1 MRFLAEKPGGR
12 GWGWRK
18 LAKLHTP
25 RLVSPSVNL
34 PRKCAFATVFV
45 AAAGLSAQS
54 DGPKLQTRPEPP
66 PAPAKSSLTVNANLV
81 ILTAVVRDRKNGAL
95 VNDLSKDDFVLKA
108 GGRVLDPKDM
118 TIKPQ
123 TIKYFDHD
131 TDVPLTLGLLV
142 DVSRSQRDVLP
153 DEKTGSEAFL
163 TSSLAAAAPAAA
175 GKQARPAD
183 KAFVVQ
189 FARQIEL
196 LQDVTDARPKL
207 QRALG
212 ELGTES
218 PTFHTSDDS
227 GSGGNGNG
235 TDSEGRRIRSGG
247 TALYD
252 AIYLAANEV
261 QAKQTGRKALVVLT
275 DGVDVGS
282 KESLSEAIE
291 AAQRADT
298 IVYAVY
304 YKGKEQRDQ
313 NQGFP
318 GGGRRGGM
326 GYPGGG
332 GGYPGGGYP
341 GGGGGGYPG
350 GGGQGGGRPGGG
362 GGGGS
367 RKPSVDGK
375 QVLERLTG
383 ETGGAMFE
391 VTKKETVDA
400 IFTKIG
406 EELRSEYRLGFTP
419 DEAAAKYGY
428 HQIDLGLTKP
438 DANKK
443 LRVQA
448 RDGYYADDSSSK

>member
-1 MRFLAEKPGGR
+1 
-12 GWGWRK
+12 
-18 LAKLHTP
+18 
-25 RLVSPSVNL
+25 VNL
-34 PRKCAFATVFV
+34 PRKCALSIVFA
-45 AAAGLSAQS
+45 AAAGLYAQS

-66 PAPAKSSLTVNANLV
+66 PDAPKSTISVNANLV

-95 VNDLSKDDFVLKA
+95 VNDLSKADFALKV
-108 GGRVLDPKDM
+108 GGRVLDEKA
-118 TIKPQ
+118 TPQ
-123 TIKYFDHD
+123 VIKYFDHD

-153 DEKTGSEAFL
+153 DEKTGSQAFL
-163 TSSLAAAAPAAA
+163 TSSLAAASPAAA
-175 GKQARPAD
+175 GKPARAAD
-183 KAFVVQ
+183 RAFVVQ

-196 LQDVTDARPKL
+196 LQDVTDVRPKL

-218 PTFHTSDDS
+218 PSFHTSDDS
-227 GSGGNGNG
+227 GGGNGNG
-235 TDSEGRRIRSGG
+235 TDSEGRRIRAGG

-261 QAKQTGRKALVVLT
+261 EAKQTGRKALVVLT

-282 KESLSEAIE
+282 KEGLSEAIE

-318 GGGRRGGM
+318 GSGRRGGI
-326 GYPGGG
+326 GFPGGG

-341 GGGGGGYPG
+341 GGGGGYPGGG
-350 GGGQGGGRPGGG
+350 GGGQGGGRPG

-375 QVLERLTG
+375 QVLERLCG

-391 VTKKETVDA
+391 VTKKETVDS

-406 EELRSEYRLGFTP
+406 DELRSEYRLGFTP

-428 HQIDLGLTKP
+428 HQIDLSLSKG

-443 LRVQA
+443 MRVQA